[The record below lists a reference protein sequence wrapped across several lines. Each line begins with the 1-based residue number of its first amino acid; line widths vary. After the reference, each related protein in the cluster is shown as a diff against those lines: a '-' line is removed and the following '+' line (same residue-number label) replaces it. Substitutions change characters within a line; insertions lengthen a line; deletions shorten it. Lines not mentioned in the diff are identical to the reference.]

1 MALGKSRVRINAKGR
16 GILLK
21 VYELASGGAAT
32 TMSDIGYVESVELVD
47 EPAMQEAVDAAGDM
61 ANAVEGSRKVTVK
74 AVLQQ
79 SSADEIALVN
89 TAADKF
95 FHLYLQVKADNPTV
109 TYQEAYLPLVKI
121 TSALTLNYSA
131 NNVRKIE
138 VTFTALMPKG
148 AVSVAPSGLNVAAG
162 LYYVIVDT
170 ATTALGQVT
179 TATGT
184 IYTAAV

>member
-1 MALGKSRVRINAKGR
+1 MALGKSRVKINAKGR

-21 VYELASGGAAT
+21 LYELVSGGAVQ
-32 TMSDIGYVESVELVD
+32 TMSDLGYVESVELMD

-61 ANAVEGSRKVTVK
+61 ANVVEGSRKVTVK
-74 AVLQQ
+74 AVLLQ
-79 SSADEIALVN
+79 SSYDEANLVN

-95 FHLYLQVKADNPTV
+95 FHLYIQVKLDNPTA
-109 TYQEAYLPLVKI
+109 TYQEAYLPLVKL
-121 TSALTLNYSA
+121 TSSLVLSYGA
-131 NNVRKIE
+131 NSTRKIE
-138 VTFTALMPKG
+138 VMFTALMPKG
-148 AVSVAPSGLNVAAG
+148 AVSVTPSGLNVAAG
-162 LYYVIVDT
+162 SYYTLVDT